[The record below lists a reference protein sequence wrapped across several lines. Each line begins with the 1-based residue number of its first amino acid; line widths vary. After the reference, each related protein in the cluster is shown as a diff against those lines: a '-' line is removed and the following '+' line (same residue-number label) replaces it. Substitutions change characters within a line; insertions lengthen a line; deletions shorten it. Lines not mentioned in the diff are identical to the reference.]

1 MFFNRH
7 EFRELRDAG
16 EGIATNILTDRLR
29 SLAAAGIIDHIPHP
43 TNRTKKIYFLTDRG
57 KSLLPLMREMIL
69 WGDEH
74 CDGSMVPPERIEP
87 VREHG
92 IEFMAGVMATLTE
105 WEKEYLV
112 TPVKSVELRRHT

>member
-1 MFFNRH
+1 
-7 EFRELRDAG
+7 
-16 EGIATNILTDRLR
+16 
-29 SLAAAGIIDHIPHP
+29 
-43 TNRTKKIYFLTDRG
+43 
-57 KSLLPLMREMIL
+57 
-69 WGDEH
+69 
-74 CDGSMVPPERIEP
+74 MVPPERIEP